1 MSLKTDIIF
10 VKALQSNE
18 ELMAALPAGDVYNTT
33 IAVPDIDL
41 DNAPVPYMLVSFDG
55 MQNEDTTK
63 DSTYEGDT
71 DNVQIS
77 VEVCA
82 KTRPQLYQL
91 INNARTTIKSFF
103 ESAQSTDEDYDL
115 IPIEYTLTAGAV
127 NYDSDKPCFWQT
139 LQYQCDTTVDNYEE
153 EE

>member
-63 DSTYEGDT
+63 DSSYEGDT